1 VPVHPFDV
9 AVVAA
14 YAIAMVAFGLYF
26 YFRVDRYSDYY
37 DGGRTWG
44 VWIVGCAV
52 AATNIGAGNTM
63 GSVAM
68 AYRDG
73 LSAAWY
79 VTLQALAFIPFAY
92 VAVHK
97 IYPLRET
104 TLAEYLESRYRPWL
118 RPISAVA
125 LALATFAILPAQ
137 IVGGATVLT
146 ALVGMDY
153 TAAFLMVGVTLI
165 LYSALGGMPSVT
177 YGDVYQWLLM
187 LGGFLVGVPIFIS
200 MAGGLSSV
208 MAGVPE
214 SHASWWSGATGTW
227 NPPTIAAWL
236 VTVVMARFGSQEWY
250 QRIRA
255 SRSVEASRRGFILG
269 GLMAAPFG
277 VLTML
282 IGVAALQQMPD
293 LASPEE
299 AFARS
304 MMAAMPAGLRA
315 LMMSAILAAVVTSGE
330 SSVNAATA
338 LFVNDVGK
346 RLAPDRSDRFYLRL
360 SQLSCA
366 GLGSIALLLA
376 LSAPHIVEYIRLGF
390 MIRTPVAIT
399 VLMGLYWRGANATG
413 AAAAIVVGTLAVLGW
428 QNFGDPRAI
437 DPFWVAAPVTFAAIV
452 IGSLAAREGRDKL
465 VANRP
470 RVLEGRESLHSSQVF
485 DTAFKDSR
493 PAERGKTNTAP
504 GEAKPNPSGSSRR
517 SEAQPR

>member
-1 VPVHPFDV
+1 MAAHPMDV
-9 AVVAA
+9 AVLIA
-14 YAIAMVAFGLYF
+14 YAVAMVAFGLYF
-26 YFRVDRYSDYY
+26 YFRVQRYSDYY

-44 VWIVGCAV
+44 IWIVGCAV

-73 LSAAWY
+73 ISAGWY

-92 VAVHK
+92 IAVHK
-97 IYPLRET
+97 IYPLKET
-104 TLAEYLESRYRPWL
+104 TLAEYLESRYQPWL

-137 IVGGATVLT
+137 IVGGATVVT
-146 ALVGMDY
+146 ALIGLDY
-153 TAAFLMVGVTLI
+153 TTAFLTVGATLI
-165 LYSALGGMPSVT
+165 LYSALGGMPSLT
-177 YGDVYQWLLM
+177 YGDVYQWVLM
-187 LGGFLVGVPIFIS
+187 LGGFLIGVPIFIS
-200 MAGGLSSV
+200 AAGGLAQV
-208 MAGVPE
+208 MAGVPDT
-214 SHASWWSGATGTW
+214 HASWWYGATGTW

-255 SRSVEASRRGFILG
+255 SKSVEASRRGFVLG

-277 VLTML
+277 FLTML
-282 IGVAALQQMPD
+282 IGIAALQQMPT
-293 LASPEE
+293 LANPEE

-304 MMAAMPAGLRA
+304 MMASMPIGLRA

-346 RLAPDRSDRFYLRL
+346 RVVPGRSDRFYLRM
-360 SQLSCA
+360 SQVSCA
-366 GLGSIALLLA
+366 VLGLAAMFLA

-413 AAAAIVVGTLAVLGW
+413 AAAAIIVGTLAVLGW
-428 QNFGDPRAI
+428 ENFGDPGTV
-437 DPFWVAAPVTFAAIV
+437 DPFWIAAPMTFLVIIV
-452 IGSLAAREGRDKL
+452 VSLATGGTRARRLATRDL
-465 VANRP
+465 TP
-470 RVLEGRESLHSSQVF
+470 
-485 DTAFKDSR
+485 
-493 PAERGKTNTAP
+493 
-504 GEAKPNPSGSSRR
+504 
-517 SEAQPR
+517 

>member
-1 VPVHPFDV
+1 VAVHPLDL
-9 AVVAA
+9 AVVVA
-14 YAIAMVAFGLYF
+14 YALAMLAFGLYF
-26 YFRVDRYSDYY
+26 YFRVNRYSDYY

-73 LSAAWY
+73 YSAMWY
-79 VTLQALAFIPFAY
+79 VTLQALAFIPFAWI
-92 VAVHK
+92 AVDK
-97 IYPLRET
+97 IHPLKET

-137 IVGGATVLT
+137 IVGGASVLT
-146 ALVGMDY
+146 ALLGMDY
-153 TAAFLMVGVTLI
+153 TTAFLAVGITLI

-177 YGDVYQWLLM
+177 YGDVYQWVLM
-187 LGGFLVGVPIFIS
+187 LGGFLIGVPIFVS
-200 MAGGLSSV
+200 VAGGLQHILSS
-208 MAGVPE
+208 APAT
-214 SHASWWSGATGTW
+214 HASWTSGATGTW

-255 SRSVEASRRGFILG
+255 SKSPGASRNGFILG

-277 VLTML
+277 ILTMVVG
-282 IGVAALQQMPD
+282 IAALERMPG
-293 LASPEE
+293 LANPEE

-304 MMAAMPAGLRA
+304 MMSAMPVGLRA

-338 LFVNDVGK
+338 LFVNDVCK
-346 RLAPDRSDRFYLRL
+346 RLVPDRSDRFYLRL

-366 GLGSIALLLA
+366 VLGLVALA
-376 LSAPHIVEYIRLGF
+376 LALNAPHIVEYIRLGF

-413 AAAAIVVGTLAVLGW
+413 AAAAIIIGTAAVLGW
-428 QNFGDPRAI
+428 QNLGDPRRL
-437 DPFWVAAPVTFAAIV
+437 DPFWIAAPVTMAA
-452 IGSLAAREGRDKL
+452 L
-465 VANRP
+465 VA
-470 RVLEGRESLHSSQVF
+470 GSSL
-485 DTAFKDSR
+485 
-493 PAERGKTNTAP
+493 
-504 GEAKPNPSGSSRR
+504 SRR
-517 SEAQPR
+517 SEHAS

>member
-1 VPVHPFDV
+1 VAVHPLDIAIV
-9 AVVAA
+9 IV
-14 YAIAMVAFGLYF
+14 YALTMVGFGLYF

-92 VAVHK
+92 IAVHK
-97 IYPLRET
+97 IHPLRET
-104 TLAEYLESRYRPWL
+104 TLAEYLESRYQAWL
-118 RPISAVA
+118 RPLSAVA

-146 ALVGMDY
+146 ALIGLDY
-153 TAAFLMVGVTLI
+153 TTAFLVVGVTLI
-165 LYSALGGMPSVT
+165 LYSALGGLPSVT
-177 YGDVYQWLLM
+177 YGDVYQWVLM
-187 LGGFLVGVPIFIS
+187 LGGFLIGVPIFVS
-200 MAGGLSSV
+200 AAGGLQQV
-208 MAGVPE
+208 LEGVPAT
-214 SHASWWSGATGTW
+214 HASWWSGATGSW

-236 VTVVMARFGSQEWY
+236 ITVVMARFGSQEWY

-255 SRSVEASRRGFILG
+255 SKSPEASRRGFILG

-277 VLTML
+277 VLTM
-282 IGVAALQQMPD
+282 IVGAAAVQQMPG
-293 LASPEE
+293 LANPEE

-304 MMAAMPAGLRA
+304 MMASMPAGLRA

-338 LFVNDVGK
+338 LFVNDVCK
-346 RLAPDRSDRFYLRL
+346 RLAPGRSDRFYLRL
-360 SQLSCA
+360 SQVSCA
-366 GLGSIALLLA
+366 ALGLVALA
-376 LSAPHIVEYIRLGF
+376 LALNAPHIVEYIRLGF

-399 VLMGLYWRGANATG
+399 VLVGLYWRGASAGG
-413 AAAAIVVGTLAVLGW
+413 AAAAIVLGTAAVLGW
-428 QNFGDPRAI
+428 QTLGDPRAV
-437 DPFWVAAPVTFAAIV
+437 DPFWIAAPVSFAAIV
-452 IGSLAAREGRDKL
+452 AGSYAAPRR
-465 VANRP
+465 VAT
-470 RVLEGRESLHSSQVF
+470 G
-485 DTAFKDSR
+485 
-493 PAERGKTNTAP
+493 
-504 GEAKPNPSGSSRR
+504 
-517 SEAQPR
+517 

>member
-1 VPVHPFDV
+1 
-9 AVVAA
+9 
-14 YAIAMVAFGLYF
+14 MLAFGLYF
-26 YFRVDRYSDYY
+26 YFKVERYSDYY

-52 AATNIGAGNTM
+52 AATNIGAGNSM

-73 LSAAWY
+73 YSAMWY
-79 VTLQALAFIPFAY
+79 VSLQALAFIPFAY
-92 VAVHK
+92 IAVHK
-97 IYPLRET
+97 IHPLKET
-104 TLAEYLESRYRPWL
+104 TLAEYLESRYQPWL

-146 ALVGMDY
+146 ALIGLNY
-153 TAAFLMVGVTLI
+153 TTAFLVVGITLI

-177 YGDVYQWLLM
+177 YGDVYQWVLM
-187 LGGFLVGVPIFIS
+187 LGGFLIGVPLLVS
-200 MAGGLSSV
+200 AAGGLSQV
-208 MAGVPE
+208 LAGVPDT
-214 SHASWWSGATGTW
+214 HASWWSGATGAW

-255 SRSVEASRRGFILG
+255 SKSPEASRRGFILG

-277 VLTML
+277 FLTML
-282 IGVAALQQMPD
+282 VGVAALQQMPG
-293 LASPEE
+293 LANPEE

-304 MMAAMPAGLRA
+304 MMSAMPVGLRA

-338 LFVNDVGK
+338 LFVNDLGK
-346 RLAPDRSDRFYLRL
+346 RLIADRSDRFYLRM

-366 GLGSIALLLA
+366 VLGLVALA
-376 LSAPHIVEYIRLGF
+376 LALNAPQIVEYIRLGF

-399 VLMGLYWRGANATG
+399 VLMGLYWPRANAVG
-413 AAAAIVVGTLAVLGW
+413 AAAGIAVGTLAVLGW
-428 QNFGDPRAI
+428 QTFGDPRAI
-437 DPFWVAAPVTFAAIV
+437 DPFWIAAPITLLALAV
-452 IGSLAAREGRDKL
+452 GSLAGSGTGTPKALRNL
-465 VANRP
+465 RP
-470 RVLEGRESLHSSQVF
+470 
-485 DTAFKDSR
+485 
-493 PAERGKTNTAP
+493 
-504 GEAKPNPSGSSRR
+504 
-517 SEAQPR
+517 

>member
-1 VPVHPFDV
+1 MAVHPLDL
-9 AVVAA
+9 AVVIL
-14 YAIAMVAFGLYF
+14 YALSMVAFGVYF

-73 LSAAWY
+73 YSAMWY

-92 VAVHK
+92 IAVHK
-97 IYPLRET
+97 IHPLKET

-137 IVGGATVLT
+137 IVGGASVLT
-146 ALVGMDY
+146 ALVGLDY
-153 TAAFLMVGVTLI
+153 TTAFLVVGTTLI

-177 YGDVYQWLLM
+177 YGDVYQWVLM
-187 LGGFLVGVPIFIS
+187 LGGFLIGVPIFIS
-200 MAGGLSSV
+200 AAGGLQHV
-208 MAGVPE
+208 MAGVPAT
-214 SHASWWSGATGTW
+214 HTSWWSGATGTW

-255 SRSVEASRRGFILG
+255 SKSAEASRRGFILG

-277 VLTML
+277 ALTM
-282 IGVAALQQMPD
+282 IVGVAALQQLPD
-293 LASPEE
+293 LANPEE

-304 MMAAMPAGLRA
+304 MMSAMPVGMRA

-338 LFVNDVGK
+338 LFVNDVCK

-366 GLGSIALLLA
+366 ALGLVALVLA
-376 LSAPHIVEYIRLGF
+376 LNAPHIVEYIRLGF

-413 AAAAIVVGTLAVLGW
+413 AAAAIIVGTVSVLGW
-428 QNFGDPRAI
+428 QNLGDPRAV
-437 DPFWVAAPVTFAAIV
+437 DPFWIAAPITFLALF
-452 IGSLAAREGRDKL
+452 IGSRAAGRSPGL
-465 VANRP
+465 V
-470 RVLEGRESLHSSQVF
+470 
-485 DTAFKDSR
+485 
-493 PAERGKTNTAP
+493 
-504 GEAKPNPSGSSRR
+504 
-517 SEAQPR
+517 

>member
-1 VPVHPFDV
+1 VTAVHPLDV
-9 AVVAA
+9 AVVIV
-14 YAIAMVAFGLYF
+14 YALAMLAFGLYF
-26 YFRVDRYSDYY
+26 YFRVNRYSDYY

-73 LSAAWY
+73 VSAMWY

-97 IYPLRET
+97 IHPLKET
-104 TLAEYLESRYRPWL
+104 TLAEYLESRYQPWL

-137 IVGGATVLT
+137 IVGGATVMT
-146 ALVGMDY
+146 ALIGLDY
-153 TAAFLMVGVTLI
+153 TTAFLVVGVTLI

-177 YGDVYQWLLM
+177 YGDVYQWVLM
-187 LGGFLVGVPIFIS
+187 LGGFLIGVPIFLAMS
-200 MAGGLSSV
+200 GGVSAV
-208 MAGVPE
+208 FAGVPP
-214 SHASWWSGATGTW
+214 SHASWSSGATGTW

-255 SRSVEASRRGFILG
+255 SKSPEASRRGFILG

-277 VLTML
+277 CLTML
-282 IGVAALQQMPD
+282 VGIAALQQMPG
-293 LASPEE
+293 LGNPEE

-304 MMAAMPAGLRA
+304 MMAAMPVGLRA

-338 LFVNDVGK
+338 LFVNDVCKGVV
-346 RLAPDRSDRFYLRL
+346 PGRSDRFYLRL
-360 SQLSCA
+360 SQISCA
-366 GLGSIALLLA
+366 VLGLIALVLA
-376 LSAPHIVEYIRLGF
+376 LGAPHIVEYIRLGF
-390 MIRTPVAIT
+390 MIRTPVAIA
-399 VLMGLYWRGANATG
+399 VLMGLYWRGATASG
-413 AAAAIVVGTLAVLGW
+413 AAAGIVVGTLAVLGW
-428 QNFGDPRAI
+428 QQFGDPRTV
-437 DPFWVAAPVTFAAIV
+437 DPFWIAAPVTFAVLIG
-452 IGSLAAREGRDKL
+452 GSLAT
-465 VANRP
+465 RP
-470 RVLEGRESLHSSQVF
+470 RLA
-485 DTAFKDSR
+485 TA
-493 PAERGKTNTAP
+493 
-504 GEAKPNPSGSSRR
+504 
-517 SEAQPR
+517 

>member
-1 VPVHPFDV
+1 MDAAHPIDL
-9 AVVAA
+9 AVLVL
-14 YAIAMVAFGLYF
+14 YALAMLAFGLYF
-26 YFRVDRYSDYY
+26 YFRVERYADYY

-52 AATNIGAGNTM
+52 AATNIGAGNSM

-73 LSAAWY
+73 YSAMWY

-97 IYPLRET
+97 IHPLRET
-104 TLAEYLESRYRPWL
+104 TLAEYLETRYQPWL

-146 ALVGMDY
+146 ALIGMDH
-153 TAAFLMVGVTLI
+153 TMAFLVVGVTLI
-165 LYSALGGMPSVT
+165 LYSALGGLPSVT
-177 YGDVYQWLLM
+177 YGDVYQWVLM
-187 LGGFLVGVPIFIS
+187 LGGFLVGVPIFLAAS
-200 MAGGLSSV
+200 GGLSHV
-208 MAGVPE
+208 MASAPPTHV
-214 SHASWWSGATGTW
+214 SWTHGAGGQW
-227 NPPTIAAWL
+227 DPPTIAAWL

-255 SRSVEASRRGFILG
+255 AKSVSASRRGFVLG

-277 VLTML
+277 WLTMVVG
-282 IGVAALQQMPD
+282 IAALQQFPD
-293 LASPEE
+293 LKNPEE

-304 MMAAMPAGLRA
+304 MMSAMPVGLRA

-330 SSVNAATA
+330 SSVNSATA
-338 LFVNDVGK
+338 LFVNDVCMRVVPG
-346 RLAPDRSDRFYLRL
+346 RSDRFYLRL
-360 SQLSCA
+360 SQVSCA
-366 GLGSIALLLA
+366 LLGLVALGLA

-413 AAAAIVVGTLAVLGW
+413 AASAIVVGTLAVLGW
-428 QNFGDPRAI
+428 QQFGDARAL
-437 DPFWVAAPVTFAAIV
+437 DPFWIAAPVTFLALVA
-452 IGSLAAREGRDKL
+452 GSLAAR
-465 VANRP
+465 
-470 RVLEGRESLHSSQVF
+470 
-485 DTAFKDSR
+485 R
-493 PAERGKTNTAP
+493 PASPTSQA
-504 GEAKPNPSGSSRR
+504 S
-517 SEAQPR
+517 

>member
-1 VPVHPFDV
+1 
-9 AVVAA
+9 
-14 YAIAMVAFGLYF
+14 MLGFGLYF
-26 YFRVDRYSDYY
+26 YFRVERYSDYY
-37 DGGRTWG
+37 DGGRRWG
-44 VWIVGCAV
+44 VWIVGAAV
-52 AATNIGAGNTM
+52 AATNIGAGNSM

-73 LSAAWY
+73 FSAAWY

-97 IYPLRET
+97 IHPLKET

-146 ALVGMDY
+146 SLIGLDY
-153 TAAFLMVGVTLI
+153 TTAFLVVGATLI

-177 YGDVYQWLLM
+177 YGDVYQWVLM
-187 LGGFLVGVPIFIS
+187 LGGFLIGVPIFVS
-200 MAGGLSSV
+200 AAGGLQHV

-214 SHASWWSGATGTW
+214 SHASWWSGASGNW

-236 VTVVMARFGSQEWY
+236 ITVVMARFGSQEWY

-255 SRSVEASRRGFILG
+255 SKSVEASRRGFILG
-269 GLMAAPFG
+269 GVMAAPFG
-277 VLTML
+277 FLTM
-282 IGVAALQQMPD
+282 IVGIAAMQQMPG
-293 LASPEE
+293 LANPEE

-304 MMAAMPAGLRA
+304 MMSAMPVGLRA

-338 LFVNDVGK
+338 LFVNDVCK
-346 RLAPDRSDRFYLRL
+346 RVVPDRSDRFYLRL
-360 SQLSCA
+360 SQVSCA
-366 GLGSIALLLA
+366 GLGLVALVLA
-376 LSAPHIVEYIRLGF
+376 LNAPHIVEYIRLGF

-399 VLMGLYWRGANATG
+399 VLMGLYWRGANAAG
-413 AAAAIVVGTLAVLGW
+413 AAAAIIVGTLAVLGW

-437 DPFWVAAPVTFAAIV
+437 DPFWIAAPVTLVAIV
-452 IGSLAAREGRDKL
+452 VGSFVARG
-465 VANRP
+465 
-470 RVLEGRESLHSSQVF
+470 Q
-485 DTAFKDSR
+485 
-493 PAERGKTNTAP
+493 PARG
-504 GEAKPNPSGSSRR
+504 
-517 SEAQPR
+517 

>member
-1 VPVHPFDV
+1 VTAHPIDL
-9 AVVAA
+9 AVVFV
-14 YAIAMVAFGLYF
+14 YAIAMIAFGLYF

-92 VAVHK
+92 IAVHK
-97 IYPLRET
+97 IHPLKET
-104 TLAEYLESRYRPWL
+104 TLAEYLESRYKPWL

-137 IVGGATVLT
+137 IVGGATVMT
-146 ALVGMDY
+146 SLVGVDY
-153 TAAFLMVGVTLI
+153 TTAFLVVGIALI

-177 YGDVYQWLLM
+177 YGDVYQWVLM
-187 LGGFLVGVPIFIS
+187 LGGFLIGVPIFIS
-200 MAGGLSSV
+200 AAGGLSHV
-208 MAGVPE
+208 LAGVPQT
-214 SHASWWSGATGTW
+214 HASWWTGATGHW

-255 SRSVEASRRGFILG
+255 SRSIEASRRGFILG

-282 IGVAALQQMPD
+282 IGVAALQQLPN
-293 LASPEE
+293 LANPEE

-304 MMAAMPAGLRA
+304 MMSAMPVGLRA

-346 RLAPDRSDRFYLRL
+346 RLVPDRSDRFYLRM

-366 GLGSIALLLA
+366 GLGLVALLLA
-376 LSAPHIVEYIRLGF
+376 LNAPHIVEYIRLGF

-399 VLMGLYWRGANATG
+399 VLMGLYWRRANATG
-413 AAAAIVVGTLAVLGW
+413 AASAIIVGTVAVLGW
-428 QNFGDPRAI
+428 QNFGNPGAV
-437 DPFWVAAPVTFAAIV
+437 DPFWIAAPVTLVALAA
-452 IGSLAAREGRDKL
+452 GSLAAEGPGKDKRL
-465 VANRP
+465 VEQIEP
-470 RVLEGRESLHSSQVF
+470 
-485 DTAFKDSR
+485 
-493 PAERGKTNTAP
+493 
-504 GEAKPNPSGSSRR
+504 
-517 SEAQPR
+517 

>member
-1 VPVHPFDV
+1 MGVTAHPLDL
-9 AVVAA
+9 AVVIV
-14 YAIAMVAFGLYF
+14 YALAMLAFGLYF
-26 YFRVDRYSDYY
+26 WFKVERYSDYY

-73 LSAAWY
+73 FSAMWY

-97 IYPLRET
+97 IYPLKET

-137 IVGGATVLT
+137 IVGGASVMT
-146 ALVGMDY
+146 ALLGVDY
-153 TAAFLMVGVTLI
+153 TTAFLAVGITLI

-177 YGDVYQWLLM
+177 YGDVYQWVLM
-187 LGGFLVGVPIFIS
+187 LGGFAVGVPIFLAA
-200 MAGGLSSV
+200 AGGLSAV
-208 MAGVPE
+208 MAAAPPT
-214 SHASWWSGATGTW
+214 HMSWTDGATGTW

-255 SRSVEASRRGFILG
+255 SQSAEASRRGFVLG

-277 VLTML
+277 WLTM
-282 IGVAALQQMPD
+282 IVGIAALQQLPG
-293 LASPEE
+293 LANPEE

-304 MMAAMPAGLRA
+304 MMAAMPVGLRA

-338 LFVNDVGK
+338 LFVNDVCK
-346 RLAPDRSDRFYLRL
+346 RFVPGRSDTFYLRL

-366 GLGSIALLLA
+366 GLGLVALVLA
-376 LSAPHIVEYIRLGF
+376 LNAPHIVEYIRLGF

-413 AAAAIVVGTLAVLGW
+413 AAAAILIGTAAVLGW
-428 QNFGDPRAI
+428 QTFGNTRAV
-437 DPFWVAAPVTFAAIV
+437 DPFWIAAPVTFAALV
-452 IGSLAAREGRDKL
+452 AGSLA
-465 VANRP
+465 
-470 RVLEGRESLHSSQVF
+470 
-485 DTAFKDSR
+485 SR
-493 PAERGKTNTAP
+493 GAAT
-504 GEAKPNPSGSSRR
+504 
-517 SEAQPR
+517 AQPLSGHSA

>member
-1 VPVHPFDV
+1 MLGAPMAVHPLDL
-9 AVVAA
+9 AVVVA
-14 YAIAMVAFGLYF
+14 YALAMLAFGLYF
-26 YFRVDRYSDYY
+26 YFRVHRYSDYY

-73 LSAAWY
+73 FSAMWY

-92 VAVHK
+92 IAVDR

-104 TLAEYLESRYRPWL
+104 TLAEYLESRYQPWL

-137 IVGGATVLT
+137 IVGGASVLT
-146 ALVGMDY
+146 ALVGLDY
-153 TAAFLMVGVTLI
+153 TTAFLAVGVTLI
-165 LYSALGGMPSVT
+165 FYSALGGMPSVT
-177 YGDVYQWLLM
+177 YGDVYQWVLM
-187 LGGFLVGVPIFIS
+187 LGGFLIGVPIFVS
-200 MAGGLSSV
+200 ASGGLRDILS
-208 MAGVPE
+208 AVPAT
-214 SHASWWSGATGTW
+214 HGSWVSGATGTW

-255 SRSVEASRRGFILG
+255 SKSPEASRNGFILG

-277 VLTML
+277 ILTM
-282 IGVAALQQMPD
+282 IVGIAALEQMPGM
-293 LASPEE
+293 ANPEE

-304 MMAAMPAGLRA
+304 MMSAMPVGMRA

-338 LFVNDVGK
+338 LFVNDVCK
-346 RLAPDRSDRFYLRL
+346 RLVPGRPDRFYLRL
-360 SQLSCA
+360 SQVSCA
-366 GLGSIALLLA
+366 ALGFVALA
-376 LSAPHIVEYIRLGF
+376 LALNAPHIVEYIRLGF

-399 VLMGLYWRGANATG
+399 VLMGLYWRGANAAG
-413 AAAAIVVGTLAVLGW
+413 AAAAIIVGTLAVLGW
-428 QNFGDPRAI
+428 QNLGDPREV
-437 DPFWVAAPVTFAAIV
+437 DPFWIAAPVTFIALI
-452 IGSLAAREGRDKL
+452 L
-465 VANRP
+465 V
-470 RVLEGRESLHSSQVF
+470 S
-485 DTAFKDSR
+485 KMSR
-493 PAERGKTNTAP
+493 
-504 GEAKPNPSGSSRR
+504 S
-517 SEAQPR
+517 SEASS

>member
-1 VPVHPFDV
+1 VTVHPLDL
-9 AVVAA
+9 AVVVA
-14 YAIAMVAFGLYF
+14 YALAMVGFGLYF
-26 YFRVDRYSDYY
+26 YFRVHRYSDYY

-73 LSAAWY
+73 FSAMWY

-92 VAVHK
+92 VAVDR
-97 IYPLRET
+97 IYPLKET

-137 IVGGATVLT
+137 IVGGASVLT
-146 ALVGMDY
+146 ALVGLDY
-153 TAAFLMVGVTLI
+153 TTAFLAVGVTLI

-177 YGDVYQWLLM
+177 YGDVYQWVLM
-187 LGGFLVGVPIFIS
+187 LGGFLIGVPIFVS
-200 MAGGLSSV
+200 AAGGLQHILSS
-208 MAGVPE
+208 APAT
-214 SHASWWSGATGTW
+214 HASWASGATATW

-255 SRSVEASRRGFILG
+255 SKSPEASRNGFILG

-277 VLTML
+277 ILTML
-282 IGVAALQQMPD
+282 VGIAALEQMPG
-293 LASPEE
+293 LANPEE

-304 MMAAMPAGLRA
+304 MMSAMPVGLRA

-338 LFVNDVGK
+338 LFVNDVCK
-346 RLAPDRSDRFYLRL
+346 RLVPGRADRYYLRL

-366 GLGSIALLLA
+366 VLGLLA
-376 LSAPHIVEYIRLGF
+376 LALALNAPHIVEYIRLGF

-399 VLMGLYWRGANATG
+399 VLMGLYWSGANATG
-413 AAAAIVVGTLAVLGW
+413 AAAAIIVGTAAVLGW
-428 QNFGDPRAI
+428 QNLGDPRAV
-437 DPFWVAAPVTFAAIV
+437 DPFWIAAPVTFVALIL
-452 IGSLAAREGRDKL
+452 GSAVSR
-465 VANRP
+465 
-470 RVLEGRESLHSSQVF
+470 SS
-485 DTAFKDSR
+485 
-493 PAERGKTNTAP
+493 ER
-504 GEAKPNPSGSSRR
+504 SS
-517 SEAQPR
+517 

>member
-1 VPVHPFDV
+1 
-9 AVVAA
+9 VAA
-14 YAIAMVAFGLYF
+14 HPLDLAVLIAYGAAMVAMGLYF
-26 YFRVDRYSDYY
+26 YFRVERYSEYY

-73 LSAAWY
+73 FSAAWY

-92 VAVHK
+92 IAVHK
-97 IYPLRET
+97 IHPLKQT
-104 TLAEYLESRYRPWL
+104 TLAEYLESRYQAWL
-118 RPISAVA
+118 RPIAAVA

-137 IVGGATVLT
+137 IVGGATVVTSLIG
-146 ALVGMDY
+146 LDY
-153 TAAFLMVGVTLI
+153 TTAFLAVGGALI

-177 YGDVYQWLLM
+177 YGDVYQWVLM
-187 LGGFLVGVPIFIS
+187 LGGFLIGVPIFIS
-200 MAGGLSSV
+200 AAGGLANV
-208 MAGVPE
+208 MGSVPE
-214 SHASWWSGATGTW
+214 THASWWSGATGAW

-282 IGVAALQQMPD
+282 IGVAALQQLPD
-293 LASPEE
+293 LANPEE

-304 MMAAMPAGLRA
+304 MMAAMPVGLRA
-315 LMMSAILAAVVTSGE
+315 MMMAAILAAVVTSGE

-346 RLAPDRSDRFYLRL
+346 RLLPDRSDRFYLRM

-366 GLGSIALLLA
+366 MLGLIALILA
-376 LSAPHIVEYIRLGF
+376 LDAPHIVEYIRLGF

-399 VLMGLYWRGANATG
+399 VLMGLYWRRANATG
-413 AAAAIVVGTLAVLGW
+413 AASAIVLGTLAVLGW
-428 QNFGDPRAI
+428 QNVGDPRAI
-437 DPFWVAAPVTFAAIV
+437 DPFWIAAPVTFVAIV
-452 IGSLAAREGRDKL
+452 GVSLATG
-465 VANRP
+465 
-470 RVLEGRESLHSSQVF
+470 
-485 DTAFKDSR
+485 
-493 PAERGKTNTAP
+493 AP
-504 GEAKPNPSGSSRR
+504 GAGNSKGFGATP
-517 SEAQPR
+517 

>member
-1 VPVHPFDV
+1 MFTAHPLDL
-9 AVVAA
+9 AVVIL
-14 YAIAMVAFGLYF
+14 YALSMVAFGVYF

-97 IYPLRET
+97 IYPLTET
-104 TLAEYLESRYRPWL
+104 TLAEYLESRYKPWL

-146 ALVGMDY
+146 SLVGLDY
-153 TAAFLMVGVTLI
+153 TTAFLVVGVTLI

-177 YGDVYQWLLM
+177 YGDVYQWVLM
-187 LGGFLVGVPIFIS
+187 LGGFLIGVPIFLS
-200 MAGGLSSV
+200 AAGGLAHV
-208 MAGVPE
+208 IGNVPATH
-214 SHASWWSGATGTW
+214 SSWWSGATGTW

-255 SRSVEASRRGFILG
+255 SKSAEASRRGFILG

-282 IGVAALQQMPD
+282 IGVAALQQMPN
-293 LASPEE
+293 LSNPEE

-304 MMAAMPAGLRA
+304 MMGSMPIGLRA

-346 RLAPDRSDRFYLRL
+346 RFLPNRSDRFYLRL
-360 SQLSCA
+360 SQVSCA
-366 GLGSIALLLA
+366 ALGLVALVLA
-376 LSAPHIVEYIRLGF
+376 LNTPHIVEYIRLGF
-390 MIRTPVAIT
+390 MIRT
-399 VLMGLYWRGANATG
+399 L
-413 AAAAIVVGTLAVLGW
+413 
-428 QNFGDPRAI
+428 
-437 DPFWVAAPVTFAAIV
+437 
-452 IGSLAAREGRDKL
+452 
-465 VANRP
+465 
-470 RVLEGRESLHSSQVF
+470 
-485 DTAFKDSR
+485 SR
-493 PAERGKTNTAP
+493 SPC
-504 GEAKPNPSGSSRR
+504 
-517 SEAQPR
+517 

>member
-1 VPVHPFDV
+1 MPTTAHPVDL
-9 AVVAA
+9 AVLVV
-14 YAIAMVAFGLYF
+14 YALAMLAFGLYF
-26 YFRVDRYSDYY
+26 YFKVEKYSDYY

-73 LSAAWY
+73 YSALWY

-92 VAVHK
+92 VACHK
-97 IYPLRET
+97 IHPLRET
-104 TLAEYLESRYRPWL
+104 TLAEYLETRYAGWL

-146 ALVGMDY
+146 ALVGLDY
-153 TAAFLMVGVTLI
+153 TTAFLLVGVTLI

-177 YGDVYQWLLM
+177 YGDVYQWVLM
-187 LGGFLVGVPIFIS
+187 LSGFLVGVPIFLS
-200 MAGGLSSV
+200 AAGGLSTV
-208 MAGVPE
+208 LAGAPA
-214 SHASWWSGATGTW
+214 SHQSWWSGATGTW

-236 VTVVMARFGSQEWY
+236 ITVVMARFGSQEWY

-255 SRSVEASRRGFILG
+255 SKSAETSRQGFILG

-277 VLTML
+277 VLTMVVG
-282 IGVAALQQMPD
+282 IAALQQFPG
-293 LASPEE
+293 LANPEE

-304 MMAAMPAGLRA
+304 MMSAMPVGLRA

-338 LFVNDVGK
+338 LFVNDVCK
-346 RLAPDRSDRFYLRL
+346 RFVPDRSDRFYLRL
-360 SQLSCA
+360 SQVSCA
-366 GLGSIALLLA
+366 LLGLLA
-376 LSAPHIVEYIRLGF
+376 LGLALNAPQIVAYIRLGF

-399 VLMGLYWRGANATG
+399 VLMGLYWRRANATG
-413 AAAAIVVGTLAVLGW
+413 AAAGIIIGTLAVLGW
-428 QNFGDPRAI
+428 QNFGNPQAL
-437 DPFWVAAPVTFAAIV
+437 DPFWIAAPVTFAALV
-452 IGSLAAREGRDKL
+452 GGSLATARAAAASPS
-465 VANRP
+465 V
-470 RVLEGRESLHSSQVF
+470 Q
-485 DTAFKDSR
+485 DSR
-493 PAERGKTNTAP
+493 
-504 GEAKPNPSGSSRR
+504 S
-517 SEAQPR
+517 

>member
-1 VPVHPFDV
+1 MLAPAVTAHPLDV
-9 AVVAA
+9 AVLIA
-14 YAIAMVAFGLYF
+14 YATAMVAFGLYF
-26 YFRVDRYSDYY
+26 YFRVERYSDYY

-44 VWIVGCAV
+44 VFIVGCAV

-73 LSAAWY
+73 ISAGWY

-92 VAVHK
+92 IAVHK
-97 IYPLRET
+97 IHPLKET

-137 IVGGATVLT
+137 IVGGAAVVT
-146 ALVGMDY
+146 ALVGLDY
-153 TAAFLMVGVTLI
+153 TTAFLTVGGALI

-187 LGGFLVGVPIFIS
+187 LGGFLIGVPIFIS
-200 MAGGLSSV
+200 AAGGLAHV
-208 MAGVPE
+208 MGGVPDT
-214 SHASWWSGATGTW
+214 HASWWSGATGTW
-227 NPPTIAAWL
+227 NPATIAAWL
-236 VTVVMARFGSQEWY
+236 VTVIMARFGSQEWY

-255 SRSVEASRRGFILG
+255 SKSVEASRRGFILG

-277 VLTML
+277 FLTML
-282 IGVAALQQMPD
+282 IGIAAMQQMPD
-293 LASPEE
+293 LANPEE

-304 MMAAMPAGLRA
+304 MMAAMPVGLRA

-338 LFVNDVGK
+338 LVVNDVGK
-346 RLAPDRSDRFYLRL
+346 RFVPNRSDRFYLRL
-360 SQLSCA
+360 SQVSCA
-366 GLGSIALLLA
+366 VLGLAALVLA
-376 LSAPHIVEYIRLGF
+376 LNAPHIVEYIRLGF
-390 MIRTPVAIT
+390 MIRTPVAIA

-413 AAAAIVVGTLAVLGW
+413 AAAAIIVGTLAVLGW

-437 DPFWVAAPVTFAAIV
+437 DPFWIAAPVTLAAIIV
-452 IGSLAAREGRDKL
+452 GSLATGGAR
-465 VANRP
+465 A
-470 RVLEGRESLHSSQVF
+470 LEKTVS
-485 DTAFKDSR
+485 
-493 PAERGKTNTAP
+493 AE
-504 GEAKPNPSGSSRR
+504 
-517 SEAQPR
+517 